1 MARLGKHNRNHSFPP
16 CLQFVQRSS
25 SKTLSPPRP
34 DINDAPWTHF
44 LSPLDDDDDPSD
56 FLDFTAGII
65 ATSDAAS
72 KKKSTK
78 FRPSTA
84 KKWDKQIV
92 NFHHGTYQ
100 RREEE
105 HGFVENRQ
113 DPWSH
118 IVEQDV
124 MAASHPIDISRQ
136 ARPRMRS
143 RTRTLSGHRHSW
155 REPSVDIFTVEEEA
169 VSDTYLEDEEC
180 HEHGPE
186 ILINDYSDVT
196 PQIKFVDDDE
206 MFTTPRRPARDS
218 MFSEDGIFTERGS
231 AFPMYDTPP
240 TPSLRLSPTLLFDDD
255 SLPDFVLEGSCLDE
269 DSFMSGNERARL

>member
-1 MARLGKHNRNHSFPP
+1 MTRLGKHNRNHSFPP
-16 CLQFVQRSS
+16 CLQFVSRSS

-34 DINDAPWTHF
+34 DINDAPWAHF
-44 LSPLDDDDDPSD
+44 LDDDDSD
-56 FLDFTAGII
+56 YIDYTAGII
-65 ATSDAAS
+65 ASSDAAS

-84 KKWDKQIV
+84 KKWDKQVV

-118 IVEQDV
+118 IVEQDI

-136 ARPRMRS
+136 ARPRVRS

-155 REPSVDIFTVEEEA
+155 REPSVDIFPVAEEA
-169 VSDTYLEDEEC
+169 VSDTYMEDKESYEQ
-180 HEHGPE
+180 GPE
-186 ILINDYSDVT
+186 ILINDYSNVV
-196 PQIKFVDDDE
+196 PRIKFADDDE

-218 MFSEDGIFTERGS
+218 MFSDDDIFSEYNHTSSTYESPR
-231 AFPMYDTPP
+231 
-240 TPSLRLSPTLLFDDD
+240 TPSLRLSPTLLNDDD
-255 SLPDFVLEGSCLDE
+255 SLPEFVLEGGYMDE
-269 DSFMSGNERARL
+269 ESFMGSTDRARL